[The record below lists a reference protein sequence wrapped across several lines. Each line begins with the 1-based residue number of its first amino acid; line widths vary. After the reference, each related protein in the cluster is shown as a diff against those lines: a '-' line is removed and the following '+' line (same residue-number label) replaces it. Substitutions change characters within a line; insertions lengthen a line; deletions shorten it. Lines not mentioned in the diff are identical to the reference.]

1 MAPKSGRETRSDIQ
15 ELARNSYEGGR
26 DRLQELLEQVSR
38 RMQPAV
44 DKAREGMDT
53 ARDRIE
59 SVADRIRDEASGI
72 RNQGKDKVR
81 GSDLMSILND
91 WPHERLIEIDG
102 IGPVLATRIMQNR
115 PYESEQQLV
124 ESKQL
129 PPSAIESLR
138 NAA

>member
-1 MAPKSGRETRSDIQ
+1 MAPKTGRETRSDIQ

-26 DRLQELLEQVSR
+26 DRLQELLEDVSR
-38 RMQPAV
+38 RRQPAV

-53 ARDRIE
+53 ARDRVE

-72 RNQGKDKVR
+72 SNQAEDKVD
-81 GSDLMSILND
+81 GSSLMSILND

-102 IGPVLATRIMQNR
+102 IGQVLATRIIQNR

-129 PPSAIESLR
+129 PPAAIESLR
-138 NAA
+138 DAA